1 MTYWWIIYN
10 YHDHIDI
17 LLSYIEV
24 DIFLVNSWSFSLK
37 NKDMGAYPGSHYTF
51 YLPINLKPLVLLRTV
66 TNMLFSPSNTP
77 LHIKHKTIR
86 PSTHNTQSTQ
96 VITSLSQTIDHTNHQ
111 TALNKHRKAL
121 GNKWSNILTPNNH
134 VS

>member
-1 MTYWWIIYN
+1 
-10 YHDHIDI
+10 
-17 LLSYIEV
+17 
-24 DIFLVNSWSFSLK
+24 
-37 NKDMGAYPGSHYTF
+37 MGAYPGSHYTF

-96 VITSLSQTIDHTNHQ
+96 VITPLSQTIDYSTYQHTTTQ
-111 TALNKHRKAL
+111 
-121 GNKWSNILTPNNH
+121 PNNQPPNN
-134 VS
+134 SEETKKSFRQPMEQYPYT